1 MGIKLKKEKCVF
13 MKPSV
18 EYFAFMV
25 DHNGIHPSPR
35 KVQVIQDLQVS
46 ENPTELKSI
55 LGLVNYYL
63 SFIPDLATLEPFVMR
78 EHFVGMD

>member
-1 MGIKLKKEKCVF
+1 MSIMGIKLKKEKCVF

-25 DHNGIHPSPR
+25 DHNGMHPSPR
-35 KVQVIQDLQVS
+35 KGQVIQDLQVS

-55 LGLVNYYL
+55 LGLVNYYR
-63 SFIPDLATLEPFVMR
+63 SFIPELETLEPF
-78 EHFVGMD
+78 EPLSH

>member
-1 MGIKLKKEKCVF
+1 

-25 DHNGIHPSPR
+25 DHNGMHPSPR
-35 KVQVIQDLQVS
+35 KGQVIQDLQVS

-55 LGLVNYYL
+55 LGLVNYYR
-63 SFIPDLATLEPFVMR
+63 SFIPELETLEPF
-78 EHFVGMD
+78 EPLSH